1 MNEPATEATRTVAVL
16 GASADRRKFG
26 NKSVRAHAHAGWR
39 VVPVNPGAAGGQI
52 EGHDAV
58 ATLAETGPIDRI
70 TVYLPPQLS
79 AILLDDMAA
88 TGAAEVY
95 FNPGSA
101 DHRVL
106 QLAREKGVPALDA
119 CSIVELGLVPA
130 QFGDV

>member
-1 MNEPATEATRTVAVL
+1 MSDTRPSVAVL

-39 VVPVNPGAAGGQI
+39 VVPVNPQAGGGQI

-58 ATLAETGPIDRI
+58 ATLAEAGAVDRV
-70 TVYLPPQLS
+70 TVYLPPYIS
-79 AILLDDMAA
+79 ATLIDEMAA

-101 DHRVL
+101 DTRVL
-106 QLAREKGVPALDA
+106 QLAREKGLPALDA
-119 CSIVELGLVPA
+119 CSIVELGLSPA